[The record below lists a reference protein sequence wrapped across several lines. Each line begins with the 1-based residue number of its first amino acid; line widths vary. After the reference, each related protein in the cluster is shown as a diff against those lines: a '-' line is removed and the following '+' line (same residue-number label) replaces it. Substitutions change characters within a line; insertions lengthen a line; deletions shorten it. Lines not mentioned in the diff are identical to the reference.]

1 MFKKIQH
8 IIFTF
13 KIIIVLSKFKIF
25 EFLKTYYQLPLIFRI
40 LIGTAT
46 ILTISIRKKVVNNLS
61 VGKRL
66 SMALMELGPT
76 FIKLGQFLSTRPDIV
91 GSKIANDLSDLQD
104 RVLPFK
110 KDLAIK
116 IIQDEFNEPIT
127 KLFND
132 FSEPIAAASI
142 AQVHFAKVNGRKVAI
157 KILRPGIKE
166 KFSKEL
172 DSLKWISEK
181 LEEIFVSGKRLSP
194 TSIITKLTE
203 IVKLELD
210 LRFEAAAASEMKD
223 NTSNDEGFY
232 VPDVIWEYTNKKIL
246 TLERIEGIPIKQKE
260 QLIKNGHDLKKISE
274 SLIQHFLK
282 HAIYYGFF
290 HADMHQGNLFID
302 KNNNIVAVDFG
313 IMGRMEKTNRRNF
326 AEILYGFIQRD
337 YKRIAEVHFE
347 AGYVSDRYSIDDFAQ
362 ALRSVGEPVFG
373 QESEKISMGKML
385 TQLFDITALFDM
397 KTQTELLLIQK
408 TMVVIEGVAR
418 DLYPKTNLWDASK
431 PIIETWL
438 KEELSP
444 GAKLKEVATTA
455 SLLAKKI
462 PDLPDFID
470 KANHAIEIITEH
482 QNYLKIEEEK
492 RNASNK
498 FIFLAIIIVLSISV
512 TAILN

>member
-1 MFKKIQH
+1 
-8 IIFTF
+8 
-13 KIIIVLSKFKIF
+13 
-25 EFLKTYYQLPLIFRI
+25 
-40 LIGTAT
+40 
-46 ILTISIRKKVVNNLS
+46 
-61 VGKRL
+61 
-66 SMALMELGPT
+66 
-76 FIKLGQFLSTRPDIV
+76 
-91 GSKIANDLSDLQD
+91 
-104 RVLPFK
+104 
-110 KDLAIK
+110 
-116 IIQDEFNEPIT
+116 
-127 KLFND
+127 
-132 FSEPIAAASI
+132 
-142 AQVHFAKVNGRKVAI
+142 
-157 KILRPGIKE
+157 
-166 KFSKEL
+166 
-172 DSLKWISEK
+172 
-181 LEEIFVSGKRLSP
+181 
-194 TSIITKLTE
+194 
-203 IVKLELD
+203 
-210 LRFEAAAASEMKD
+210 
-223 NTSNDEGFY
+223 
-232 VPDVIWEYTNKKIL
+232 
-246 TLERIEGIPIKQKE
+246 
-260 QLIKNGHDLKKISE
+260 
-274 SLIQHFLK
+274 
-282 HAIYYGFF
+282 
-290 HADMHQGNLFID
+290 
-302 KNNNIVAVDFG
+302 
-313 IMGRMEKTNRRNF
+313 MGRMEKTNRRNF

-347 AGYVSDRYSIDDFAQ
+347 AGYVSDRYAIDDFAQ
-362 ALRSVGEPVFG
+362 ALRSVGDPVFG

-498 FIFLAIIIVLSISV
+498 FIFLAIIIVLSVSV